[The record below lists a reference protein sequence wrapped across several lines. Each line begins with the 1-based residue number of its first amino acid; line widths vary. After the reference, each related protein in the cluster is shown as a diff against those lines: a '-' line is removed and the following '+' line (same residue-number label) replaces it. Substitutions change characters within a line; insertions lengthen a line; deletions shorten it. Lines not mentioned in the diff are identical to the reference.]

1 MLSPRAGA
9 GTEHREVNA
18 HSPNPDSGPASGWS
32 AALTPKPDY
41 FLEFLRLVP
50 GG

>member
-1 MLSPRAGA
+1 MLNPHAGE
-9 GTEHREVNA
+9 GTEHPGMNA

-32 AALTPKPDY
+32 AALSPKPNY
-41 FLEFLRLVP
+41 FLKFFLLVP